1 MYGSWITVLLFT
13 VGCIVGL
20 LALLK
25 YKRIYYSLYVA
36 NKKKNPNRA
45 RMFKELLLNSTVET
59 LFFFLIVVFVIV
71 ALVYEPE
78 VSFVGY

>member
-1 MYGSWITVLLFT
+1 
-13 VGCIVGL
+13 
-20 LALLK
+20 
-25 YKRIYYSLYVA
+25 
-36 NKKKNPNRA
+36 
-45 RMFKELLLNSTVET
+45 MFKELLLNSTVET